1 MNKATNIKIIYEFFF
16 LQPQLFDA
24 SSLSYREQHFEY
36 KKKNSYLRVLGE
48 INFN

>member
-1 MNKATNIKIIYEFFF
+1 MNFF

-36 KKKNSYLRVLGE
+36 KKKK
-48 INFN
+48 IAI